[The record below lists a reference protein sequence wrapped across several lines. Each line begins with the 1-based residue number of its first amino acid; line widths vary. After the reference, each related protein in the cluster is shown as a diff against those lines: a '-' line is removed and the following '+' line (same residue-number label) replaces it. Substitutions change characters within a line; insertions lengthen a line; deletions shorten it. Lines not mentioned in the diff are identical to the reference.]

1 MKPTHIHTEA
11 DLETALAAL
20 VAADPRFAK
29 LIAAAGRPPCWPIAP
44 EQIGKTAAAFLV
56 FCKC

>member
-20 VAADPRFAK
+20 VAADPRFVMLPLVWSTGVVVLVRK
-29 LIAAAGRPPCWPIAP
+29 SSQDVVP
-44 EQIGKTAAAFLV
+44 ET
-56 FCKC
+56 